1 MQSLAAV
8 CLTIAKL
15 PAKFVEWIIARGG
28 ALARARKSAGYN
40 RQSANEK
47 ESGSYQSENVYGD
60 QGLEARYNA
69 AIEDLEDRFGQRLP
83 ADYRAKLGMDARYVY
98 DHGVARTGAVDT
110 MSSAIAKALQEG
122 ASISQAADAGAA
134 SIGLREE
141 LTEREQQV

>member
-8 CLTIAKL
+8 CLNIAKL
-15 PAKFVEWIIARGG
+15 PAKLVEWLIARGG
-28 ALARARKSAGYN
+28 ALAWARKSAEHS

-69 AIEDLEDRFGQRLP
+69 AIEDLEDRFGQRFP
-83 ADYRAKLGMDARYVY
+83 ADYHAKLGMDARYIY
-98 DHGVARTGAVDT
+98 DHGVSRTAAVDS

-134 SIGLREE
+134 SIGFREE
-141 LTEREQQV
+141 STGKEQQV